1 MFDVR
6 YALPP
11 IGATVRD
18 TERNR
23 YGMVTY
29 RSGRQCQVR
38 YLDGT
43 QRSVFVS
50 NLEVVRKVRTVY

>member
-1 MFDVR
+1 MDLRV
-6 YALPP
+6 ALPP
-11 IGATVRD
+11 IGSTVRD
-18 TERNR
+18 RERNR
-23 YGMVTY
+23 YGLVVA

-43 QRSVFVS
+43 QRIAFVS